1 MSVMEQ
7 QNGEITLE
15 RIING
20 LSRLK
25 DGADQ
30 LALGQDGQ
38 EIYWKEESK
47 TLSEAISI
55 LSDLQDEG
63 CATGDA
69 FRDWLYDQ
77 KLMLEDYQS
86 MIRRFRIKE
95 KPYHQDGVWHCPTCD
110 HRVNPNHGFCHWC
123 GKRLGW

>member
-1 MSVMEQ
+1 MMEE
-7 QNGEITLE
+7 QNGGISLE
-15 RIING
+15 RIIRQ
-20 LSRLK
+20 LSSLK
-25 DGADQ
+25 SSSDDFA
-30 LALGQDGQ
+30 QDEKDEPDSIWQ
-38 EIYWKEESK
+38 EDVV

-63 CATGDA
+63 CATADR

-86 MIRRFRIKE
+86 MIRRFRIKG